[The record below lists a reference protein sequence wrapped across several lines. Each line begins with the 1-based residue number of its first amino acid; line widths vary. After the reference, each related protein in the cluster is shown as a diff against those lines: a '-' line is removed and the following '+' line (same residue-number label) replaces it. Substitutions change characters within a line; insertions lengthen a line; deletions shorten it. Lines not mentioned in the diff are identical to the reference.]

1 MPEGAEVRIIA
12 EELNEYLKNK
22 NLILIEVLGGRYKKH
37 GNPAGMNDF
46 LKTLPAKVKEVKWK
60 GKLIYFVFDNG
71 WYMLNTLGMSGGW
84 TPNKEKHSNVSFTF
98 EKPPNNIYFRD
109 MRNFGTIK
117 FINGEKNLN
126 DKLSKIGP
134 DMLNDS
140 TTFDIFKK
148 NMKKKINEN
157 KPISQILMD
166 QKHVSGVGNYIK
178 SESLYI
184 SKISPHRKLKDINED
199 ELKSLFNAIKKVII
213 SSYKSQGMSLRDYK
227 DFEDKPGEYQF
238 KLVVYGRK
246 FDDLGNKVKT
256 ETTKDKR
263 TTHWVP
269 EVQT

>member
-1 MPEGAEVRIIA
+1 
-12 EELNEYLKNK
+12 
-22 NLILIEVLGGRYKKH
+22 
-37 GNPAGMNDF
+37 
-46 LKTLPAKVKEVKWK
+46 
-60 GKLIYFVFDNG
+60 
-71 WYMLNTLGMSGGW
+71 
-84 TPNKEKHSNVSFTF
+84 
-98 EKPPNNIYFRD
+98 
-109 MRNFGTIK
+109 
-117 FINGEKNLN
+117 
-126 DKLSKIGP
+126 
-134 DMLNDS
+134 MLNDE

-199 ELKSLFNAIKKVII
+199 ELKSLFNAIKKVIV

-246 FDDLGNKVKT
+246 FDNLGDIKNKFSFSGNIYQIQIKVGDILSNKFKPGQISIV
-256 ETTKDKR
+256 ETP
-263 TTHWVP
+263 VIGAP
-269 EVQT
+269 SPGPS

>member
-1 MPEGAEVRIIA
+1 M
-12 EELNEYLKNK
+12 
-22 NLILIEVLGGRYKKH
+22 
-37 GNPAGMNDF
+37 
-46 LKTLPAKVKEVKWK
+46 
-60 GKLIYFVFDNG
+60 
-71 WYMLNTLGMSGGW
+71 
-84 TPNKEKHSNVSFTF
+84 
-98 EKPPNNIYFRD
+98 
-109 MRNFGTIK
+109 
-117 FINGEKNLN
+117 
-126 DKLSKIGP
+126 
-134 DMLNDS
+134 
-140 TTFDIFKK
+140 
-148 NMKKKINEN
+148 KINQLA
-157 KPISQILMD
+157 KFLMD

-269 EVQT
+269 EVQIQANKFFTYHSLGLSLLISTTAGKNVNILL